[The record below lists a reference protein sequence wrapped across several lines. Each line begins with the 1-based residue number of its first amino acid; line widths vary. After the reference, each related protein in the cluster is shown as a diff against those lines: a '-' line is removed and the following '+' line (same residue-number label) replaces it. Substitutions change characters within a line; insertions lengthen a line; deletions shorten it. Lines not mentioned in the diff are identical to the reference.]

1 MPNIKSAEK
10 RVEIAQVR
18 TARNKVS
25 KTNLKTTLKAAE
37 SAIKDQTENK
47 DQVVKLA
54 VSKLDKSASKG
65 LIHKNKAARKK
76 SQLVKKAAVSQ

>member
-25 KTNLKTTLKAAE
+25 KTNLKTTLKGAE
-37 SAIKDQTENK
+37 AAIKNQTENK

-54 VSKLDKSASKG
+54 VSKLDKAASKG

-76 SQLVKKAAVSQ
+76 AQLVKKSAISQ

>member
-10 RVEIAQVR
+10 RVGIAQIR
-18 TARNKVS
+18 TARNKDS
-25 KTNLKTTLKAAE
+25 KTNLKTTLKSAE
-37 SAIKDQTENK
+37 SAIKNQTENK
-47 DQVVKLA
+47 DLAVKQA
-54 VSKLDKSASKG
+54 VSKLDKAVSKG